1 MKIAV
6 ITAGGAGMFCGSC
19 MQDNTLVRAL
29 RMAGAD
35 AVLLPAYTPIR
46 VDEDNV
52 SSDQIFLGGI
62 NVYLDSKLPGWSRIP
77 RFARR
82 WLDRPGLVKWLSK
95 LSSSTDA
102 AALGPLTIDL
112 LKGNQGPQRA
122 EINELIRYLCDKL
135 QPDII
140 LFSNALLS
148 GIVPELRRRF
158 SGRICCLLQGDDI
171 FLDGLTEPWRAQALR
186 LIADNAAYFDALL
199 THSDYYA
206 RYMQNYLGLG
216 ADRFR
221 RIPLSIEDVP
231 ASGPATM
238 TGEIEPL
245 SVQESESMSK
255 PVVTAGYFARI
266 CPEKGA
272 SRFLDAAENVLPRRR
287 ELRMVITGYLP
298 EQHRR
303 TLGLRMKSLQSRFSE
318 QFRWLEGPQT
328 RNHKFRLLKSFDW
341 LCVPTV
347 YCEPKGLYVL
357 EAALAGVPSLL
368 PSHGAF
374 PERIA
379 ALGMG
384 TLYDP
389 QQPLALEELLLR
401 IKPWRDAGVRESLR
415 KRCLQQFGMRETGG
429 QVMEVLLAIDKAP
442 GTEIAMDTSE
452 TLRRR
457 VMPSTDQ

>member
-1 MKIAV
+1 MKIAI

-19 MQDNTLVRAL
+19 MQDNTLARAL

-52 SSDQIFLGGI
+52 SSSRIFLGGI
-62 NVYLDSKLPGWSRIP
+62 NVYLDSKLPGWSRLP
-77 RFARR
+77 RFARK

-102 AALGPLTIDL
+102 SALGPLTIDL
-112 LKGNQGPQRA
+112 LKGSLGPQRA
-122 EINELIRYLCDKL
+122 EIEELIRYLCDEL

-140 LFSNALLS
+140 LFSNALMS

-171 FLDGLTEPWRAQALR
+171 FLDGLKEPWKTQALR
-186 LIADNAAYFDALL
+186 LLADNAAHFDALL

-206 RYMQNYLGLG
+206 RFMQQYLGLS
-216 ADRFR
+216 AEQFR
-221 RIPLSIEDVP
+221 QIPLTIDDRP
-231 ASGPATM
+231 
-238 TGEIEPL
+238 
-245 SVQESESMSK
+245 SVTVQQSRSLTT
-255 PVVTAGYFARI
+255 VGYFARI

-272 SRFLDAAENVLPRRR
+272 FWFLDAAERVLAQRAD
-287 ELRMVITGYLP
+287 LRTVIAGYLP

-303 TLGLRMKSLQSRFSE
+303 RFETRIAILTAS
-318 QFRWLEGPQT
+318 FGTRIRWLGSPDGREE
-328 RNHKFRLLKSFDW
+328 KFRLLASFDW
-341 LCVPTV
+341 LCVPTE
-347 YCEPKGLYVL
+347 YHEPKGLYVL

-374 PERIA
+374 PERIS
-379 ALGMG
+379 ALGTG

-389 QQPLALEELLLR
+389 AEPHALDEALLSLSPR
-401 IKPWRDAGVRESLR
+401 RDDGVRESLR
-415 KRCLQQFGMRETGG
+415 QRCLQQFGMRETG
-429 QVMEVLLAIDKAP
+429 VRVLAVLQSVNEA
-442 GTEIAMDTSE
+442 TSGMQL
-452 TLRRR
+452 TRPRSRL
-457 VMPSTDQ
+457 